1 MSQSQR
7 KSRRVYD
14 FPLETLLQF
23 AYLRQDE
30 VPRLLALLP
39 SLLMALICM
48 WLQAARAL
56 GVAPITLKRICQR
69 RQIRWPYRTV
79 KAQARRAALRPVSRL
94 LRKPLAPE
102 PPPRTPAPAPTPA
115 PVPAIAIAA
124 PLTATSTPV
133 QETAMALRPLA
144 VPREELRATAVATT
158 MVSVLPRLAIPPS
171 QQAQAPRTQE
181 PMPSPV
187 LRTPR
192 HMRFRMHFRFG
203 ASR

>member
-1 MSQSQR
+1 MTSTSQR

-30 VPRLLALLP
+30 
-39 SLLMALICM
+39 
-48 WLQAARAL
+48 AARAL

-79 KAQARRAALRPVSRL
+79 KAQARRAASRSVPTPKL
-94 LRKPLAPE
+94 KPLAS
-102 PPPRTPAPAPTPA
+102 T
-115 PVPAIAIAA
+115 AA
-124 PLTATSTPV
+124 LPSVSASSLPSLP
-133 QETAMALRPLA
+133 LRPLA
-144 VPREELRATAVATT
+144 PPREGLRESAAAAT
-158 MVSVLPRLAIPPS
+158 MVSVLPRLTIPPPS
-171 QQAQAPRTQE
+171 TAVVRAPRTQE

>member
-30 VPRLLALLP
+30 
-39 SLLMALICM
+39 
-48 WLQAARAL
+48 AARAL

-102 PPPRTPAPAPTPA
+102 PSRTPAAAPA
-115 PVPAIAIAA
+115 VAIAA
-124 PLTATSTPV
+124 PLTATATATPLR
-133 QETAMALRPLA
+133 EAAIALRPLA

-158 MVSVLPRLAIPPS
+158 MVSVLPRLAIPAS
-171 QQAQAPRTQE
+171 QQARAPRTQE